1 MSLSAARLSLL
12 LLPLAFVACRKAN
25 VEVYDIPK
33 ESTSAVAATIPPSSP
48 HPGMPGVDDMTAS
61 NIQVQSADNALT
73 WTVPASWRQKPGSSV
88 RKGSYAAGPESSPAD
103 CAVTAFPGD
112 VGGDLANVN
121 RWLAQLQQPP
131 VSAAALADLIT
142 PLPVA
147 GLDIRLVDLTGGSA
161 DNPERMLGAIVPV
174 DGSTWFFKLVGPD
187 AVVQAER
194 EAFMA
199 LIRSIK
205 PAAPA
210 PASAPVAA
218 APAAA
223 APAANDMAAMANTAV
238 RTADGP
244 GLQWTAPAG
253 WQSEPASAMRKATY
267 RVTGANG
274 ASAELAV
281 TAFPGDVGGELAN
294 VNRWRNQLGLAPIG
308 AAELAA
314 AVTRLSVNGL
324 EVGVVDFTNDAS
336 PATRMLGAI
345 VPFGNA
351 TWFFKFTGAPEL
363 LEAEKAAFFAL
374 VQSIHNS

>member
-1 MSLSAARLSLL
+1 MRLSATRFSLL
-12 LLPLAFVACRKAN
+12 LLPLAFVACRKAK

-33 ESTSAVAATIPPSSP
+33 ESPAAATAMMPAAPP

-73 WTVPASWRQKPGSSV
+73 WTVPATWRQKPGSSV

-121 RWLAQLQQPP
+121 RWLAQLQQSP

-142 PLPVA
+142 PLAVA
-147 GLDIRLVDLTGGSA
+147 GLDIRLVDLTGGTA
-161 DNPERMLGAIVPV
+161 ENPERMLGAIVPV

-187 AVVQAER
+187 AVVQGER
-194 EAFMA
+194 EAFLA

-205 PAAPA
+205 PAAPTPA
-210 PASAPVAA
+210 PAPV
-218 APAAA
+218 AA

-267 RVTGANG
+267 RVTGTNG
-274 ASAELAV
+274 ATAELAV

-294 VNRWRNQLGLAPIG
+294 VNRWRNQLGLAPIS
-308 AAELAA
+308 AAELTP
-314 AVTRLSVNGL
+314 AVTRLTVNRL
-324 EVGVVDFTNDAS
+324 EVSVVDFTNDAS

-345 VPFGNA
+345 VPFGDA

>member
-1 MSLSAARLSLL
+1 MRLSASRLTLL
-12 LLPLAFVACRKAN
+12 LLPLALMACRQAK
-25 VEVYDIPK
+25 VEVYDVPK
-33 ESTSAVAATIPPSSP
+33 ESAPAPTAMMPPAAP
-48 HPGMPGVDDMTAS
+48 HPGMPGADAMTAS

-73 WTVPASWRQKPGSSV
+73 WTVPEAWRQKPGSSV
-88 RKGSYAAGPESSPAD
+88 RKGSYAAGPESGAAD

-121 RWLAQLQQPP
+121 RWLAQMQQPP
-131 VSAAALADLIT
+131 VAAEALDGLIT
-142 PLPVA
+142 HLPVA

-194 EAFMA
+194 EAFLAM
-199 LIRSIK
+199 IRSIK

-210 PASAPVAA
+210 PAPAPAA
-218 APAAA
+218 APAPVAT
-223 APAANDMAAMANTAV
+223 APNDMAAMANTAV

-244 GLQWTAPAG
+244 GLRWTAPAG

-274 ASAELAV
+274 ATAELAV

-294 VNRWRNQLGLAPIG
+294 INRWRNQLGLAPIS
-308 AAELAA
+308 AAELTP
-314 AVTRLSVNGL
+314 AVTRLAVNRL
-324 EVGVVDFTNDAS
+324 EVSVVDFTNNAN
-336 PATRMLGAI
+336 PATRLLGAI
-345 VPFGNA
+345 VPVGDA
-351 TWFFKFTGAPEL
+351 TWFFKFTGPPEL

-374 VQSIHNS
+374 VQSLHNS

>member
-33 ESTSAVAATIPPSSP
+33 ESPAAAAATLPPSSP

-73 WTVPASWRQKPGSSV
+73 WTVPASWRPKPGSSV
-88 RKGSYAAGPESSPAD
+88 RKGSYAAGPESGPAD

-161 DNPERMLGAIVPV
+161 NNPERMLGAIVPV

-194 EAFMA
+194 EAFLA

-205 PAAPA
+205 PAVPTAAP
-210 PASAPVAA
+210 APVAA
-218 APAAA
+218 PAAVAPAAD
-223 APAANDMAAMANTAV
+223 DMTAMANTAV

-267 RVTGANG
+267 RATGANG

-294 VNRWRNQLGLAPIG
+294 VNRWRNQLGLAPLG
-308 AAELAA
+308 AAELAPA
-314 AVTRLSVNGL
+314 ITRLSVNGL
-324 EVGVVDFTNDAS
+324 EVSVVDFTNDAS

-345 VPFGNA
+345 VPFGDA
-351 TWFFKFTGAPEL
+351 TWFFKFTGPPEL

-374 VQSIHNS
+374 VQSLHHS

>member
-1 MSLSAARLSLL
+1 MRLSASHLTLL
-12 LLPLAFVACRKAN
+12 LLPLALVACRKAQ

-33 ESTSAVAATIPPSSP
+33 ESPATAAAMMPASSP
-48 HPGMPGVDDMTAS
+48 HPGMPGVDDMTAG

-73 WTVPASWRQKPGSSV
+73 WTVPATWRQKPGSSV

-121 RWLAQLQQPP
+121 RWLAQMQQPP

-142 PLPVA
+142 PLPIA
-147 GLDIRLVDLTGGSA
+147 GLDIRLVDLTGGTA
-161 DNPERMLGAIVPV
+161 ENPERMLGAIVPV
-174 DGSTWFFKLVGPD
+174 DDSTWFFKLVGPD

-194 EAFMA
+194 EAFLAM
-199 LIRSIK
+199 IRSIQ
-205 PAAPA
+205 PAAPT
-210 PASAPVAA
+210 PTS

-223 APAANDMAAMANTAV
+223 APAAPAADDMTAMANTAV

-267 RVTGANG
+267 RVTGAAG
-274 ASAELAV
+274 ATAELAV

-294 VNRWRNQLGLAPIG
+294 VNRWRNQLGLAPLS
-308 AAELAA
+308 ATELTP
-314 AVTRLSVNGL
+314 AVTRLTVNRL
-324 EVGVVDFTNDAS
+324 EVSVVDFTNAAAA
-336 PATRMLGAI
+336 PATRLLGAI
-345 VPFGNA
+345 VPFGEA
-351 TWFFKFTGAPEL
+351 TWFFKFTGPPEL

-374 VQSIHNS
+374 VQSLHNS